1 MTKPYGALFN
11 DIEKAKTHNET
22 GKNEWQ
28 KFMANKKAIFQDGL
42 FINEHE
48 YPDILI
54 CAYFVVLL
62 QPDFPS
68 NT

>member
-1 MTKPYGALFN
+1 MRHYLMILKKLRRIMKLVEMN
-11 DIEKAKTHNET
+11 
-22 GKNEWQ
+22 GKNLWQ
-28 KFMANKKAIFQDGL
+28 IKKAIFQDGL

-54 CAYFVVLL
+54 YAYFVVLL
-62 QPDFPS
+62 QPDFLS